1 MVADKYDDEIEK
13 VLEPY
18 IYEIVCESPQSPSI
32 STRLYPAG
40 HEGSISAEHGLGK
53 TLCESSTNIQA

>member
-18 IYEIVCESPQSPSI
+18 IYEIVCESAQSS
-32 STRLYPAG
+32 SVNECLYSAEY
-40 HEGSISAEHGLGK
+40 EGSISAEHGLGR
-53 TLCESSTNIQA
+53 TLCESSTNI

>member
-18 IYEIVCESPQSPSI
+18 IYEIVCE
-32 STRLYPAG
+32 LAYPLNTV
-40 HEGSISAEHGLGK
+40 E
-53 TLCESSTNIQA
+53 TESDSRV